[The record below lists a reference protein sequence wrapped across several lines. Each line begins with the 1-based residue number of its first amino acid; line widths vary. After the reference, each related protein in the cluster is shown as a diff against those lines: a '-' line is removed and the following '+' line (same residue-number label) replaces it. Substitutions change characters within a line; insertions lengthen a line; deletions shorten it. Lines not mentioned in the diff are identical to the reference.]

1 MEYRYKPKGTCS
13 SEIIVELDG
22 DTVKS
27 VQFVDGCDGNTKGI
41 GALAA
46 GMKAVVVIRRC
57 KGIRCG
63 FRPTSCPDQLAKA
76 LLQALEQQPQK

>member
-1 MEYRYKPKGTCS
+1 MEYRYKTKGTCS
-13 SEIIVELDG
+13 SEVIVELDG

-41 GALAA
+41 GSLAA
-46 GMKAVVVIRRC
+46 GMKADEVIRRC
-57 KGIRCG
+57 RGIRCG
-63 FRPTSCPDQLAKA
+63 FRPTSCPDQLANA